1 VAGEFEIKQDRIRAL
16 LERHKLDG
24 LLLRRVTN
32 FSWATCGASAC
43 VNLAESNAEASLL
56 ITHTGRHLITNN
68 IEAARLAREEKLDTD
83 WEFHFTPWYE
93 DQQVT
98 IDALVRGLK
107 LSGDSCGA
115 GGLDLSRELSH
126 LRANLTAEEGS
137 RFRELGRLCAE
148 AMDAAIRAVR
158 PGQREHEIAGRLA
171 LECEQRG
178 MQVTVNLVASDERVF
193 AFRHPLP
200 TDKRLERY
208 AMLILCARK
217 WGLVG
222 SITRLVHFGRLPDEL
237 QRKAEAVRSVDAA
250 FMAATE
256 PGATLGKIFLE
267 AVRAYASEG
276 FPDEWQRHHQG
287 GLGGYL
293 PREILASPDSD
304 IPVQAGQVLA
314 WNPSITGVKSEDTI
328 LVKENENE
336 VLTAIPGWPMQEVHT
351 AGQTLFRP
359 AILEVE

>member
-1 VAGEFEIKQDRIRAL
+1 VAGEFEIKQGRIQTL

-24 LLLRRVTN
+24 LLLRRVNN
-32 FSWATCGASAC
+32 FAWATCGASAY
-43 VNLAESNAEASLL
+43 VDRAESNAEASLL
-56 ITHTGRHLITNN
+56 ITRTGRHLITNN
-68 IEAARLAREEKLDTD
+68 IEVARLAEEEKLESD
-83 WEFHFTPWYE
+83 WEFHFAPWHE
-93 DQQVT
+93 GQQKT
-98 IDALVRGLK
+98 IDALVRGLR
-107 LSGDSCGA
+107 LGSDGCRA
-115 GGLDLSRELSH
+115 GGSDLSAELSH
-126 LRANLTAEEGS
+126 LRASLTVEEGG

-148 AMDAAIRAVR
+148 AMDAAVRAVR
-158 PGQREHEIAGRLA
+158 PGQREHEIAARLA
-171 LECEQRG
+171 LESEQRG

-208 AMLILCARK
+208 AMLILCARR

-237 QRKAEAVRSVDAA
+237 QRKAAAVRGVDAT
-250 FMAATE
+250 FMAATK

-293 PREILASPDSD
+293 PREILASPDSA
-304 IPVQAGQVLA
+304 VQVRAGHVLA
-314 WNPSITGVKSEDTI
+314 WNPSITGVKSEDTM
-328 LVKENENE
+328 LVNEHGNE
-336 VLTAIPGWPMQEVHT
+336 VLTAIPEWPMQEVHVD
-351 AGQTLFRP
+351 GKTLFRP
-359 AILEVE
+359 AILEKE